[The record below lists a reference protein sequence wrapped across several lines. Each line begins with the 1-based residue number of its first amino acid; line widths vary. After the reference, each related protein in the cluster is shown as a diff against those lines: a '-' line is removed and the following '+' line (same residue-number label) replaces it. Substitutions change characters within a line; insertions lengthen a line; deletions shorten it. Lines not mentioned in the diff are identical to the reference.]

1 MIVTQLDAYQPPTA
15 RWRQWQRDEPILNGH
30 EFAAVRRT
38 LLDRQVSSDRKDEIL
53 AALIRRAQRT
63 RDDDARVATIV
74 CLLPGLRRIAGRFGV
89 ILGRHD
95 ALAELLAS
103 LWSSLEH
110 FDLDRRCDRIAG
122 RLLAGGAQRLAS
134 LARQERDWRD
144 RTDRGQDPVRQPAPA
159 TEPAG
164 VSGAVTAGV
173 LDAFDAA
180 LIEATRLNGLSLADA
195 ARLLG
200 VSYEAAKKRRRR
212 AEVAWLAWW
221 SPDQRPVHTMVEPA
235 AA

>member
-1 MIVTQLDAYQPPTA
+1 
-15 RWRQWQRDEPILNGH
+15 
-30 EFAAVRRT
+30 
-38 LLDRQVSSDRKDEIL
+38 
-53 AALIRRAQRT
+53 
-63 RDDDARVATIV
+63 
-74 CLLPGLRRIAGRFGV
+74 
-89 ILGRHD
+89 
-95 ALAELLAS
+95 
-103 LWSSLEH
+103 
-110 FDLDRRCDRIAG
+110 
-122 RLLAGGAQRLAS
+122 
-134 LARQERDWRD
+134 
-144 RTDRGQDPVRQPAPA
+144 
-159 TEPAG
+159 

-173 LDAFDAA
+173 LGAFDAA